1 MIFNLFSDFQSSI
14 QKSIQT
20 VTERVDRIKASTL
33 VETKIVTSIPE
44 KLILER
50 KIKLLA
56 MYRISDRLRIDGLE
70 SCINAGA
77 DELLVGE
84 VIARF
89 PQDLKSH
96 LVVTNGEGVYFG
108 VFVFPY
114 NILTRIQQR
123 LKGK

>member
-1 MIFNLFSDFQSSI
+1 MDCITD
-14 QKSIQT
+14 
-20 VTERVDRIKASTL
+20 
-33 VETKIVTSIPE
+33 
-44 KLILER
+44 
-50 KIKLLA
+50 LL
-56 MYRISDRLRIDGLE
+56 YIDGLE

-114 NILTRIQQR
+114 NILTRTQQR
-123 LKGK
+123 LKGEETLEELFKQNKYLASLNMSEDGAITVYTFSIVIPSFLG